1 MPYSTADVRL
11 AWQAHHSIQLSVVA
25 VSLKKKSH
33 YEFGG
38 DPGPLVGIRRTVYGQ
53 IAWQR

>member
-11 AWQAHHSIQLSVVA
+11 AWQAHHSIQLSVVGRN
-25 VSLKKKSH
+25 LFQPSH